1 MNVRLLSA
9 RQRGPRLRLS
19 RSARG
24 SVPIRRHFRYD
35 ADMEDAAETE
45 PNPARA
51 HHDLGGIAKYMC
63 EAVDT
68 EPHELSD
75 FDREV
80 DALRQ
85 ILGLKRLMSV
95 DELRRGI
102 EAIPEAEYHALTY
115 YQRWIRSIADNL
127 LRKGVI
133 TAAELEAALANSE
146 MR

>member
-1 MNVRLLSA
+1 
-9 RQRGPRLRLS
+9 
-19 RSARG
+19 
-24 SVPIRRHFRYD
+24 
-35 ADMEDAAETE
+35 
-45 PNPARA
+45 
-51 HHDLGGIAKYMC
+51 MC

-68 EPHELSD
+68 EPHELSE

-85 ILGLKRLMSV
+85 ILGLKRVMSV

-133 TAAELEAALANSE
+133 TTAELEAALASGGI
-146 MR
+146 RP

>member
-1 MNVRLLSA
+1 
-9 RQRGPRLRLS
+9 
-19 RSARG
+19 
-24 SVPIRRHFRYD
+24 
-35 ADMEDAAETE
+35 MEDAAETE
-45 PNPARA
+45 PHPARA

-68 EPHELSD
+68 EPHELSE

-115 YQRWIRSIADNL
+115 YRRWIRSIADNL

-133 TAAELEAALANSE
+133 TPAELEAALANSG
-146 MR
+146 MRS